1 MNLSAKTE
9 LLKRFSTAQHVEGL
23 RPIVESAFALGA
35 MVDSAKKRAA
45 EDPHLSDSG
54 RKAYVSKV
62 AQDNVKSLA
71 EATYGDALQRS
82 HERPLSRLG

>member
-35 MVDSAKKRAA
+35 MVDSANARMRS
-45 EDPHLSDSG
+45 E
-54 RKAYVSKV
+54 R
-62 AQDNVKSLA
+62 SL
-71 EATYGDALQRS
+71 T
-82 HERPLSRLG
+82 